1 MRGPDRFQLPRAR
14 ELRRET
20 TRAEAHLWEQLRAR
34 RLQDAK
40 FVRQHPVGPYVA
52 DFACRRL
59 KLVIEVDGATHS
71 TDEDRERDAK
81 RTAFLGAQGFRV
93 LRVSNDEV
101 MNGMDEV
108 LTLISAAIAEL
119 K

>member
-20 TRAEAHLWEQLRAR
+20 TRAEAQLWEQLRAR
-34 RLQDAK
+34 RIQDTK

-52 DFACRRL
+52 DFACRKL

-71 TDEDRERDAK
+71 TEAECQYDAR
-81 RTAFLGAQGFRV
+81 RTAFLGGQGYRV
-93 LRVSNDEV
+93 LRFSNDEV
-101 MNGMDEV
+101 LNGMDGV
-108 LTLISAAIAEL
+108 LPLISASIAEL